1 MTSKEK
7 ESILEVLT
15 EVDRLFKLDRV
26 RDGDRWSY
34 GLVYPHTFT
43 KLIPKI
49 ENIIYSLSK
58 DSDNE

>member
-43 KLIPKI
+43 QLIPKI